1 MLDTSRLFDS
11 GAETYDRARARLVP
25 DLTPFYETAVD
36 IAAGAARDP
45 AVRILDLGAGTGLM
59 TAELA
64 ALLPDASYTLLDS
77 SPGMLAIARRE
88 LALYAVRHEIV
99 EADMR
104 GPLPAG
110 PFDLVVSALAIHH
123 LPHEDQRALYP
134 RIREVLA
141 EGGAFVHAEQ
151 VAGPTARLDTLYDD
165 MWSRDVARRNAS
177 DGELAEARARM
188 AYDRSVPVRTHLEWL
203 AEAGFREAD
212 CFYKRYR
219 FAVLGAWV

>member
-1 MLDTSRLFDS
+1 M
-11 GAETYDRARARLVP
+11 
-25 DLTPFYETAVD
+25 D
-36 IAAGAARDP
+36 IAVEAARDSGGDS

-64 ALLPDASYTLLDS
+64 SLLPDASYTLLDS

-88 LALYAVRHEIV
+88 LALYAVRHEVI

-104 GPLPAG
+104 APLPDG
-110 PFDLVVSALAIHH
+110 PFDIVVSALAIHH

-141 EGGAFVHAEQ
+141 AGGVFVHAEQ
-151 VAGPTARLDTLYDD
+151 VAGPTARLDALYDE

-177 DGELAEARARM
+177 ARELAEARERM